1 MKTLSLDIE
10 TFSDVNLNKT
20 GVYAYACSP
29 NFEILLLSYSVDGGK
44 VEVVD
49 LARGEKLPEEI
60 ADAIKSRDVIK
71 WAFNAQFERVC
82 LSKYFM
88 ENIKVMSSSEHS
100 KLHAA
105 QKKRNIY
112 GQFIATKQSS

>member
-60 ADAIKSRDVIK
+60 AEAIKSRASLSGLLMHSSK
-71 WAFNAQFERVC
+71 GSAC
-82 LSKYFM
+82 L
-88 ENIKVMSSSEHS
+88 NISCSGCSLK
-100 KLHAA
+100 AGGA
-105 QKKRNIY
+105 P
-112 GQFIATKQSS
+112 